1 MGLRPARIY
10 KEFKRPYTRR
20 AVKVHRKSYIKG
32 VPGTKLNNFN
42 MGNQKGEYDCTL
54 NLVLDKDAQLRHNAL
69 EACRVVANAY
79 VRKNVEENAYFL
91 KVRVFPHHV
100 LREHAQAAIA
110 QADRFY
116 QGMSHPFGKPSSTA
130 ARVRKGQ
137 PILSLSVDE
146 TGIVVAKEA
155 LRRAGDKLGVKN
167 RILIE

>member
-32 VPGTKLNNFN
+32 VPGKKLNNFN
-42 MGNQKGEYDCTL
+42 MGNMTGEFEHSL
-54 NLVLDKDAQLRHNAL
+54 HIVIEKDSQLRHNAL
-69 EACRVVANAY
+69 EACRVAANAY
-79 VRKNVEENAYFL
+79 IKKNVEDKGYFL

-116 QGMSHPFGKPSSTA
+116 QGMSHPFGKPTSTA

-137 PILSLSVDE
+137 PVMTLNVNAGDI
-146 TGIVVAKEA
+146 TAAKEA
-155 LRRAGDKLGVKN
+155 LRRAGDKLGVKS